1 VHANA
6 RRRSFWAR
14 ALGPGGHLGLQRLVL
29 LSLRKAEWVQNPL
42 RKVDFSGRLA
52 RVRAGVYRTLSGCPG
67 RLGPERRGSRDL
79 FPPAARPSVHHSCF
93 FRTLDEE

>member
-42 RKVDFSGRLA
+42 KGKWIFLDA
-52 RVRAGVYRTLSGCPG
+52 WPG
-67 RLGPERRGSRDL
+67 SA
-79 FPPAARPSVHHSCF
+79 PASIEP
-93 FRTLDEE
+93 

>member
-29 LSLRKAEWVQNPL
+29 LSLRKAEWVQKPL
-42 RKVDFSGRLA
+42 KGKWIFLDA
-52 RVRAGVYRTLSGCPG
+52 WPG
-67 RLGPERRGSRDL
+67 SA
-79 FPPAARPSVHHSCF
+79 PASIEP
-93 FRTLDEE
+93 